1 MILEIKN
8 IIFLSS

>member
-8 IIFLSS
+8 HFG